1 MRDRHWG
8 WPSRARVLAQS
19 FEEPLTDGGV
29 PPGLLKPMLSLGLM
43 RSLEALAD
51 HAEDPRPVLAF
62 HVGTLAHFGC
72 QLGRR
77 PLGTTIES
85 GALPGWLRHPLRRT

>member
-8 WPSRARVLAQS
+8 WPSRARVPAQS
-19 FEEPLTDGGV
+19 FEEPSTHGGV
-29 PPGLLKPMLSLGLM
+29 SPGLLKPMLSLGLM

-62 HVGTLAHFGC
+62 HVGTLANFGAN
-72 QLGRR
+72 
-77 PLGTTIES
+77 S
-85 GALPGWLRHPLRRT
+85 GPVDVQREAMIAAARWMVAV

>member
-1 MRDRHWG
+1 MTDRHWG
-8 WPSRARVLAQS
+8 WPSRARVPAQS
-19 FEEPLTDGGV
+19 FEEPLTHGGV
-29 PPGLLKPMLSLGLM
+29 SPGLLKPMLSLGLM

-62 HVGTLAHFGC
+62 HVGTLANFGC
-72 QLGRR
+72 QLGCG

-85 GALPGWLRHPLRRT
+85 Y